1 MYNLAQFAYNIWDDV
16 YYESYARPI
25 EGTQNDRMAYAKKNT
40 KSERYYY
47 MYLHWIHKH
56 LKESLDGY
64 RQMKRDIEQTLQRR
78 VSDRNRVYE

>member
-1 MYNLAQFAYNIWDDV
+1 
-16 YYESYARPI
+16 
-25 EGTQNDRMAYAKKNT
+25 MAYAKKNT